1 MLAQREEGL
10 FGPRISRHF
19 GFRPGSVLTV
29 RSDEAVSAAITHLHC
44 ERLEPEASPTPP
56 VEAAFSLMVQL
67 APLDWHELTLGSSLH
82 FSGFVPAGA
91 VSVVDLEERPKSRMS
106 GRFDGVQFYVRR
118 AALDDLCR
126 DHRAYR
132 VGRLSRPRAEPDG
145 AAMALTLLLLP
156 HLRAP
161 APDSVLFVQHLTTAF
176 LAHAI
181 QAYGG
186 VTFGDCPVRGGLAAW
201 QEKRV
206 KDLMRASLAQPLA
219 IADLASECRLTDRY
233 FAAAFKMSFGVPP
246 HRYLTRMRLNE
257 AKRLLRA
264 SDMSLIEVAEH
275 CGFGSQSHLTRAF
288 TQSIGYSPGTWRR
301 ACKP

>member
-1 MLAQREEGL
+1 M
-10 FGPRISRHF
+10 
-19 GFRPGSVLTV
+19 
-29 RSDEAVSAAITHLHC
+29 
-44 ERLEPEASPTPP
+44 
-56 VEAAFSLMVQL
+56 
-67 APLDWHELTLGSSLH
+67 
-82 FSGFVPAGA
+82 
-91 VSVVDLEERPKSRMS
+91 
-106 GRFDGVQFYVRR
+106 
-118 AALDDLCR
+118 
-126 DHRAYR
+126 
-132 VGRLSRPRAEPDG
+132 
-145 AAMALTLLLLP
+145 
-156 HLRAP
+156 
-161 APDSVLFVQHLTTAF
+161 LFVQHLTTAF

-246 HRYLTRMRLNE
+246 HRYLTRVRLNE